1 MRRKVLFILAAVVL
15 LGVAAWAI
23 WGLSSSLQDHA
34 EQDEIFQ
41 RLRKIATEDNPTDLG
56 PGFRGVGVMAGMAV
70 GRMIPAF
77 SRCRICPWHYFGIK
91 SLWAA
96 IFVTSRK

>member
-41 RLRKIATEDNPTDLG
+41 R
-56 PGFRGVGVMAGMAV
+56 
-70 GRMIPAF
+70 
-77 SRCRICPWHYFGIK
+77 
-91 SLWAA
+91 
-96 IFVTSRK
+96 